1 MATITEDY
9 VSFETAKLL
18 KKKGFPQ
25 EYDVYHSMIY
35 NEEDYEDEYEVQRMV
50 LETRLVKAGTLSSYP
65 VGVPEPK
72 CYCPSQSMAMKWLRE
87 VHNIDIEVHADV
99 GMLGVKVYTPFIS
112 RYKSSTEYP
121 SKLRQYKN
129 GLYFEDDRGV
139 IPGIRHFETYEEA
152 AEAAI
157 KYCLEN
163 LI

>member
-1 MATITEDY
+1 MNITEDY
-9 VSFETAKLL
+9 VSNEVYKLL
-18 KKKGFPQ
+18 KEKGFDG
-25 EYDVYHSMIY
+25 EIHTTFD
-35 NEEDYEDEYEVQRMV
+35 EEGY
-50 LETRLVKAGTLSSYP
+50 TR
-65 VGVPEPK
+65 
-72 CYCPSQSMAMKWLRE
+72 PSITHQMAMKWLRE
-87 VHNIDIEVHADV
+87 VYNIDIEVHADV

-152 AEAAI
+152 VEAAL

>member
-1 MATITEDY
+1 METIKEDY

-18 KKKGFPQ
+18 KEKRFDAKCDKCYAYFTDDDIRWMG
-25 EYDVYHSMIY
+25 
-35 NEEDYEDEYEVQRMV
+35 
-50 LETRLVKAGTLSSYP
+50 LSYP
-65 VGVPEPK
+65 KSAQVLSENRYP
-72 CYCPSQSMAMKWLRE
+72 CITLQMAMKWLRE
-87 VHNIDIEVHADV
+87 AHNIDIEVDADV

-139 IPGIRHFETYEEA
+139 IPALRHFESYEEA
-152 AEAAI
+152 VDAALI
-157 KYCLEN
+157 YCLKH

>member
-1 MATITEDY
+1 MIKEAY
-9 VSFETAKLL
+9 VSFEVAKLL
-18 KKKGFPQ
+18 KEKGFDEKCQ
-25 EYDVYHSMIY
+25 KVYLDNGKLMWFTNFMEGESFGDNADINTAINYDNSITSAY
-35 NEEDYEDEYEVQRMV
+35 
-50 LETRLVKAGTLSSYP
+50 L
-65 VGVPEPK
+65 
-72 CYCPSQSMAMKWLRE
+72 CPTHQMAMKWLRV

-121 SKLRQYKN
+121 SKLKQYKN

-152 AEAAI
+152 VEVAL
-157 KYCLEN
+157 KYSLEN

>member
-1 MATITEDY
+1 MLFENNNTWENRCCSAPTHQMAI
-9 VSFETAKLL
+9 A
-18 KKKGFPQ
+18 
-25 EYDVYHSMIY
+25 
-35 NEEDYEDEYEVQRMV
+35 
-50 LETRLVKAGTLSSYP
+50 
-65 VGVPEPK
+65 
-72 CYCPSQSMAMKWLRE
+72 WLRE

-99 GMLGVKVYTPFIS
+99 GMLGVKIYTPFIS

-139 IPGIRHFETYEEA
+139 IPGIRHFETYEESV
-152 AEAAI
+152 EAAL

>member
-1 MATITEDY
+1 MIKEAY

-18 KKKGFPQ
+18 KEKGFDERSFASYDLKSQLQ
-25 EYDVYHSMIY
+25 EGYGYWNKTPIWYAAPTH
-35 NEEDYEDEYEVQRMV
+35 Q
-50 LETRLVKAGTLSSYP
+50 
-65 VGVPEPK
+65 
-72 CYCPSQSMAMKWLRE
+72 MAMKWLRE
-87 VHNIDIEVHADV
+87 VRNIDIEVHADV

-139 IPGIRHFETYEEA
+139 IPGIRHFETYEDAVESA
-152 AEAAI
+152 L
-157 KYCLEN
+157 KYTLEN